1 MARESD
7 PFYDV
12 RDRFPWLT
20 PIEIAEQCY
29 ALAREL
35 RRKGVRRTAEQRL
48 EIALNVAAILTRVAE
63 RITGSP
69 YSGSWTPEKS
79 CVRNVG
85 LVRQSFLEWLEVEAK
100 SARRRALDRAAALV
114 LGQESGAWIR
124 ACANESTYARMWLV
138 GGEPEL
144 VTYLTELDIIVDARA
159 AASEQP
165 FDFQRPRPIKRKWY
179 EIMPGDPDCHIRAD
193 GTIDKEKRRALY
205 GK

>member
-1 MARESD
+1 MALEPD

-35 RRKGVRRTAEQRL
+35 RRKGVRRPPEQRL

-69 YSGSWTPEKS
+69 YDGSWTPEKS
-79 CVRNVG
+79 CVRNSG
-85 LVRQSFLEWLEVEAK
+85 LVCASFLDWLEAEAK
-100 SARRRALDRAAALV
+100 GARRRALDRAAELV
-114 LGQESGAWIR
+114 FGKESEGWIR
-124 ACANESTYARMWLV
+124 ACANESKHARMWLV
-138 GGEPEL
+138 GGESEL
-144 VTYLTELDIIVDARA
+144 VACLQELDNVIAKRL
-159 AASEQP
+159 ASGAQC
-165 FDFQRPRPIKRKWY
+165 FDFQRPRPVKRKWY

-193 GTIDKEKRRALY
+193 GTIDEEKRRERY